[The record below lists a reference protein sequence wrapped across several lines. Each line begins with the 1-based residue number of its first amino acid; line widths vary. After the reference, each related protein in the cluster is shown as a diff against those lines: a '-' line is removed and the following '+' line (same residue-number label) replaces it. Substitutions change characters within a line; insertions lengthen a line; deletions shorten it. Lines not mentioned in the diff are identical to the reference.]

1 MKDEGMTENIMARLK
16 KIEGQIRGI
25 QKMVEDKKYCVDII
39 NQVTAARRALDQ
51 VSLKLMHRHI
61 NNCVSDAIRS
71 NDGQPIIEEL
81 MGTINRFI
89 R

>member
-1 MKDEGMTENIMARLK
+1 MKDEGMTKNIMARLK

-25 QKMVEDKKYCVDII
+25 QKMIEDKKYCVDII

-61 NNCVSDAIRS
+61 NNCVSDSIRS
-71 NDGQPIIEEL
+71 NDGQPIIKEL